1 MPPRSRLENIEL
13 ALKRS
18 HSLPDYR
25 PSVVTTAAKIR
36 NDARLADIESALN
49 PASKALNAAMA
60 GRSICIHGGSSF
72 HQPTVS
78 NLAQA
83 LETLLLTSSGAC
95 KPSTENRQR
104 VLLSRR
110 QRVLFI
116 CFPLRPW
123 ANDAIRVQY
132 RRHSLA

>member
-36 NDARLADIESALN
+36 NDARLADIESALH
-49 PASKALNAAMA
+49 PAKALNAVMA
-60 GRSICIHGGSSF
+60 GRSICIHGGSSC

-83 LETLLLTSSGAC
+83 LQTLLLTSSAAC
-95 KPSTENRQR
+95 KPSTENRQT